1 MVFARGKPRPANSG
15 RQKGSRNKS
24 TLAGAPKTYPD
35 ALEHLAKVMTSADGT
50 ITPDLKLRA
59 AIALAQYQHSK
70 PTPARGGTLIDPI
83 PYTAPKTVEE
93 ARSLILE
100 LGERLAKGGI
110 PVELHDALVAGIRA
124 YLGDKAVEQQKILDE
139 LANSLRMAK
148 LHELRD
154 ASQAPQTRAW
164 PQRGRRRRGDR
175 RS

>member
-1 MVFARGKPRPANSG
+1 MAFARGKPRPANSG
-15 RQKGSRNKS
+15 RRKGSRNKS

-59 AIALAQYQHSK
+59 AVALAQYQHSK

-83 PYTAPKTVEE
+83 PYTAPKTVDE

-139 LANSLRMAK
+139 LADSLR
-148 LHELRD
+148 HGET
-154 ASQAPQTRAW
+154 S
-164 PQRGRRRRGDR
+164 
-175 RS
+175 